1 MLKICL
7 SLATSCPNFVY
18 LHQESKD
25 NATLQ
30 CKKAPPPTSSH
41 HPSLLT
47 YSIVKTTKLLKQTK
61 PHDENKDYN
70 ECFSTTEG
78 KTKTTTDGTDKTDL
92 ASHYTAIA
100 RITKG
105 FHGFLIRM
113 AIFNSKNLFSLFSFL
128 FFSVLMQNK
137 NDLPSEYNSFQK
149 K

>member
-7 SLATSCPNFVY
+7 SLATSCTNLVY
-18 LHQESKD
+18 LHQKSED
-25 NATLQ
+25 NATQQ

-78 KTKTTTDGTDKTDL
+78 KTKTTTDGADETDL
-92 ASHYTAIA
+92 ASHDTAITL
-100 RITKG
+100 IVKG
-105 FHGFLIRM
+105 LHRG
-113 AIFNSKNLFSLFSFL
+113 
-128 FFSVLMQNK
+128 
-137 NDLPSEYNSFQK
+137 
-149 K
+149 